1 MGTSVVVVLNDRK
14 RLHQLRDRLAE
25 LQPPLLQLEAV
36 GEGEQAI
43 AEVARLNPAVARRAR
58 QQGMARWLIP
68 FGFLAG
74 LTFTYITD
82 LDTFAFA
89 GAWSQHL
96 IGALLGMG
104 SGWMGSF
111 AAAASVRS
119 EEDDRIRSLRNRVEE
134 GNWLL
139 LAETAN
145 GIDMPW
151 TSLQQAKPL
160 AVVRLGDG

>member
-1 MGTSVVVVLNDRK
+1 MATTVVVVLNDRK
-14 RLHQLRDRLAE
+14 RLQQLQQKLAAST
-25 LQPPLLQLEAV
+25 PPLATLV
-36 GEGEQAI
+36 SIGEGETPMASV
-43 AEVARLNPAVARRAR
+43 ERLNPALAR
-58 QQGMARWLIP
+58 QRRQRAMATWLIP

-96 IGALLGMG
+96 IGGLLGLG

-111 AAAASVRS
+111 AAAASVSS
-119 EEDDRIRSLRNRVEE
+119 EEDDRIRGLRNRLEE
-134 GNWLL
+134 GSWLL

-145 GIDMPW
+145 GVEMPW
-151 TSLQQAKPL
+151 SALQQAKPQ
-160 AVVRLGDG
+160 AVVRLGEG